1 LVLSLLQFILLLK
14 PDTYPYN
21 ATEQQI
27 MENLAS
33 DKYERNRKKK
43 YNWTSVSSGSLT
55 PRQELTLLAK
65 TNTGLCRYIE
75 SVRQITGENR
85 KLVTVVETLEESRVK
100 ENDDI
105 EQLYKDKVDDLKK
118 EKEKIEKDVRKLLNE
133 TDVLRM
139 LNNELKYKNETSKE
153 REKLQE
159 VTKATLISEKRT
171 LKENIVKNQSEIELM
186 KSLLESS
193 LQKTKTIEVSISEVQ
208 EKANDVKHQNENL
221 IKERILKKNLT
232 EDKDSKMMTT
242 EEIVREM
249 KEEKLNPLARK
260 MLKDLYKIL
269 DQKEKF
275 TLENDKLDES
285 LEKLSKQK
293 ENEFYILSQI
303 EENQNESAR
312 LSKLIED
319 LVREEDQL
327 KMKID
332 QIKDTSDKISK
343 AHEDILNTKDEKIH
357 DIHEKLKDME
367 LKLEELY
374 LVKQGLDAEIKVYK
388 TLVETT
394 EDTYAEKV
402 DQSLQDHQNNI
413 SENEVLSESIIESK
427 LQTPKF
433 SFVSQPQPLKEQLV
447 IDATEAR

>member
-1 LVLSLLQFILLLK
+1 
-14 PDTYPYN
+14 
-21 ATEQQI
+21 

-33 DKYERNRKKK
+33 DKNERNRKKK
-43 YNWTSVSSGSLT
+43 YNWTSVSSVSLT

-65 TNTGLCRYIE
+65 NNTGLCRYIE

-118 EKEKIEKDVRKLLNE
+118 EKEKMEKDVKKLLNE

-139 LNNELKYKNETSKE
+139 LNCELKYNNESSKE

-193 LQKTKTIEVSISEVQ
+193 LQKTKTMEVSITEVQ
-208 EKANDVKHQNENL
+208 KKANDVKHQNENL
-221 IKERILKKNLT
+221 IKERIIKKNLT

-275 TLENDKLDES
+275 TLENDKLDET
-285 LEKLSKQK
+285 LEKLSKHK
-293 ENEFYILSQI
+293 ENEFFILSQI
-303 EENQNESAR
+303 EQNQSESAR

-319 LVREEDQL
+319 LVKEEEQL
-327 KMKID
+327 KRKID

-343 AHEDILNTKDEKIH
+343 AHKEILNTKDEKIH
-357 DIHEKLKDME
+357 EIHEKLKDME

-388 TLVETT
+388 ALVETT
-394 EDTYAEKV
+394 EETSEKKV

-413 SENEVLSESIIESK
+413 SENEVLSESKIESK

-433 SFVSQPQPLKEQLV
+433 SFVSQPQPIKEQLV
-447 IDATEAR
+447 IDGTDAR